1 MKRRFSI
8 SNVKL
13 NIFAIHSSHSICLRH
28 SIQFQICVR
37 ISFIWTLWSTIP
49 IICTSGSRND
59 HSLFYF
65 NVSIFRSHTGQTNIY
80 IDVWIIKFVQSCNFF
95 FWILPLLPC
104 DQLFYILNVS
114 NSIKIITICASSTK
128 ALQLNHNSFTIVEM
142 KRCFVITNCTC

>member
-59 HSLFYF
+59 YNIFYF
-65 NVSIFRSHTGQTNIY
+65 NVSIFLSHTGQTNIY
-80 IDVWIIKFVQSCNFF
+80 IDVWIIKFVQSCIFLLDIAAA
-95 FWILPLLPC
+95 ILWPIILHFKC
-104 DQLFYILNVS
+104 FEFDQNNLNMRL
-114 NSIKIITICASSTK
+114 IDK
-128 ALQLNHNSFTIVEM
+128 VE
-142 KRCFVITNCTC
+142 KLCK

>member
-80 IDVWIIKFVQSCNFF
+80 IDVWIIKFVQSCIFF
-95 FWILPLLPC
+95 LSDIAAATLCPIILHFKC
-104 DQLFYILNVS
+104 FEFDQNNLNMRLIDKGFANKS
-114 NSIKIITICASSTK
+114 
-128 ALQLNHNSFTIVEM
+128 
-142 KRCFVITNCTC
+142 